1 MAGLIGRQI
10 GQYTIIAMLGSGD
23 MATVYRAQQTSIRRD
38 VAIKVIETKLTT
50 NREFIGRFQH
60 GARIMVALNHP
71 HILTIF
77 EFGMQDDLLYLVT
90 ELQEGGSL
98 AARLKANGKL
108 SAEEVAR
115 YLDQI
120 GAALDYVHSRSVIHR
135 NLKPQNVLLDQ
146 DNNAILSGFSI
157 ARIAGDMTRMTGSGM
172 AMGTPSY
179 MAPEQWYGR
188 DVDARTDVY
197 ALAIMTYELLTGAL
211 PFTGDTPPTLMY
223 QHLNDQPPPIRR
235 LRPDLPQSVEKVL
248 IKGMAKRSEARFQS
262 ASEFASAFREAW
274 MSSQRS
280 AR

>member
-1 MAGLIGRQI
+1 MAGLIGRQL
-10 GQYTIIAMLGSGD
+10 GQYTITEMLGSGD

-38 VAIKVIETKLTT
+38 VAIKVIKTKLTD
-50 NREFIGRFQH
+50 NPEFIRRFER